1 MASKRPKAKVN
12 ASEEPNDGRAPKSI
26 WHPLHLQR
34 VPLGRFVDIV
44 NQILQGRLTVYDAS
58 LRGASSTRDEDGSS
72 ELDSGPPSPRQR

>member
-1 MASKRPKAKVN
+1 MASKRQKAKVN
-12 ASEEPNDGRAPKSI
+12 ESEESNSERTPKSI

-44 NQILQGRLTVYDAS
+44 NQILQGRLTVYDSS

-72 ELDSGPPSPRQR
+72 DVDSGPPSSRRR